1 MSRHRNRRPHPPAPN
16 ESHNEHGSIS
26 RRTWLARAAGLA
38 AGGVAAVVIGERL
51 FALRG
56 GDAARPANRAA
67 GVVATVYAN
76 ESCSCC
82 HGWMDHL
89 RKAGF
94 DVQAHYVP
102 DVAPYK
108 TKFGVPE
115 ALWSCHTARIGKY
128 AIEGHVPA
136 DVIRK
141 LLAEAS
147 PAAGLAV
154 PGMPVGAPG
163 MEGPNPQ
170 RYQVVAFTADGRT
183 SVFGER

>member
-1 MSRHRNRRPHPPAPN
+1 MSRHGDRRPLPPAPN
-16 ESHNEHGSIS
+16 EGRNEHGTMS
-26 RRTWLARAAGLA
+26 RRTWLTRAAGIA
-38 AGGVAAVVIGERL
+38 AGGVAAGVIGKRL

-56 GDAARPANRAA
+56 GDEARPAKLAV

-76 ESCSCC
+76 ETCSCC
-82 HGWMDHL
+82 HGWMAHL
-89 RKAGF
+89 RAAGF

-102 DVAPYK
+102 DVTSFK
-108 TKFGVPE
+108 TKFGVPQ
-115 ALWSCHTARIGKY
+115 ALWSCHTARIGRY

-141 LLAEAS
+141 LLAEA
-147 PAAGLAV
+147 PLTAGLAV

-183 SVFGER
+183 SVFAEG